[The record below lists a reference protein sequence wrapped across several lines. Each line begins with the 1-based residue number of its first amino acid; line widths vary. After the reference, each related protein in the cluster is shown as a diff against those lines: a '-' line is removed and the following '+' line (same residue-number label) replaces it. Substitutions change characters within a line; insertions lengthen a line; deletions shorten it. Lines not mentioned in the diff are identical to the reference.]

1 MDGVQT
7 ASATITSK
15 MSKTQDVQ
23 AGYVAT
29 KIALVLVNA
38 STALAT
44 GDCVT
49 MGLARLI
56 IASIVKRLKLAM
68 LNKIRWKKGYH
79 KTVALLNSS
88 FSSLIMK
95 RFFYIAYWEMAY
107 IINIRIH
114 NKIISIILKKLNTVL
129 NCNGKKK
136 KLLDRSSYRL
146 RTLPRRSLGSAVKN
160 CSR

>member
-68 LNKIRWKKGYH
+68 LNKVRWKKGYH

-95 RFFYIAYWEMAY
+95 RFFYILH
-107 IINIRIH
+107 I
-114 NKIISIILKKLNTVL
+114 
-129 NCNGKKK
+129 GKW
-136 KLLDRSSYRL
+136 
-146 RTLPRRSLGSAVKN
+146 PI
-160 CSR
+160 